1 MQPGFLGY
9 PADSIE
15 MPFKSEREM
24 NVLHRSKLLSGLSVA
39 AICLCFSGTASAV
52 DAAAA
57 QTLARQSA
65 CFNCH
70 AVDKQKV
77 GPAWHDVAVKYKGN
91 PEAEEKIVK
100 QLTTGKVQLNDGKT
114 GEHATAKTK
123 DPEAVKNLASWILSL

>member
-1 MQPGFLGY
+1 MSIVRRVKCAGGPGLRPTET
-9 PADSIE
+9 PAVRAV
-15 MPFKSEREM
+15 PFRFVS
-24 NVLHRSKLLSGLSVA
+24 
-39 AICLCFSGTASAV
+39 
-52 DAAAA
+52 
-57 QTLARQSA
+57 QSA